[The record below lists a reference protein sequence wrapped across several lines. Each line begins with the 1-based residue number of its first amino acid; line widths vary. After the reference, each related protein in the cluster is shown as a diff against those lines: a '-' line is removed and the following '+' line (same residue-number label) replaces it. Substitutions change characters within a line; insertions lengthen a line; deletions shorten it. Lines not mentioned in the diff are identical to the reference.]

1 MDVSAFSYRYR
12 GLLDTS
18 CVFLCLSTCL
28 ITLIAE
34 QIYKKWNNDL
44 SGNFAFGSLVA
55 SIVIICV
62 FCAIIFIP
70 AILTFCQG
78 VKCSK
83 MEIEELEYI
92 LGKNIQ
98 QQEENVEEQTK
109 DADDDL
115 DDDLDN
121 DLDKGKAKLKILRRD
136 SNGKWTYKPVKEETE
151 SQV

>member
-34 QIYKKWNNDL
+34 GIYKKWNNDL

-115 DDDLDN
+115 DDDLD
-121 DLDKGKAKLKILRRD
+121 KGKDKLKILRRD
-136 SNGKWTYKPVKEETE
+136 SNGKWTYKPVKEEAD